1 MCVFVVEK
9 RGGEGAENNLLA
21 KLSAKLSNFNSTDET
36 EDGFL

>member
-1 MCVFVVEK
+1 VFLWW
-9 RGGEGAENNLLA
+9 RSGGGEGAENNLLA

>member
-1 MCVFVVEK
+1 VFLWW
-9 RGGEGAENNLLA
+9 RSGGEGAENNLLA

>member
-1 MCVFVVEK
+1 VCFC
-9 RGGEGAENNLLA
+9 GGEAGGRGAENKLLA